1 MLAQSF
7 GFWTLIIILASPGW
21 AAQVDEPV
29 SPPDAETACPQCRN
43 DSVEI
48 AQLHKTAD
56 RLYAQFKPKEAA
68 NELLKILRA
77 DPQNF
82 EALIKLSRAYIDLGD
97 MIPESTSDWKERRL
111 KDYQTAEDYARRA
124 IKANPNSTWGHFYL
138 GASLGLT
145 AVVSPVA
152 RQVELA
158 DEIRVALEKSLAL
171 DANNGFAY
179 HAYGV
184 WHRKISEIGKMSLA
198 LASVLYGRSLPQGS
212 MEKSVEYLKKAIALN
227 PTVIVSRLELAN
239 TYIAME
245 DFQAART
252 MLSSI
257 RNLPVQ
263 FSDDA
268 KHKQRAQELLE
279 EVASR

>member
-7 GFWTLIIILASPGW
+7 GSWTLIIILASPGW
-21 AAQVDEPV
+21 AAQVEEAAPL
-29 SPPDAETACPQCRN
+29 DAKGGCPHCRN

-48 AQLHKTAD
+48 AQLHKNAD

-68 NELLKILRA
+68 NELLKIVRLDA
-77 DPQNF
+77 QNF

-97 MIPESTSDWKERRL
+97 MIPESISDWKERRL

-124 IKANPNSTWGHFYL
+124 IKANPNSTWGYFYL

-158 DEIRVALEKSLAL
+158 EEIRAALEKSLAL
-171 DANNGFAY
+171 DPNNGFAY

-184 WHRKISEIGKMSLA
+184 WHRKISEIGKMSRVF
-198 LASVLYGRSLPQGS
+198 ASVLYGRSLPQGS

-227 PTVIVSRLELAN
+227 PTVIISRLELAN
-239 TYIAME
+239 TYMAME

-257 RNLPVQ
+257 RNLPIQ

-268 KHKQRAQELLE
+268 KHKQKAEELLE

>member
-7 GFWTLIIILASPGW
+7 GSWTLIIILASPGW
-21 AAQVDEPV
+21 AAQVEEAAPL
-29 SPPDAETACPQCRN
+29 DAKGGCLQCRN

-48 AQLHKTAD
+48 AQLHKNAD

-68 NELLKILRA
+68 NELLKIVRLDA
-77 DPQNF
+77 QNF

-97 MIPESTSDWKERRL
+97 MIPESISDWKERRL

-124 IKANPNSTWGHFYL
+124 IKANPNSTWGYFYL

-158 DEIRVALEKSLAL
+158 EEIRAALEKSLAL
-171 DANNGFAY
+171 DPNNGFAY

-184 WHRKISEIGKMSLA
+184 WHRKISEIGKMSRV

-227 PTVIVSRLELAN
+227 PTVIISRLELAN
-239 TYIAME
+239 TYMAME

-257 RNLPVQ
+257 RNLPIQ

-268 KHKQRAQELLE
+268 KHKQKAEELLE

>member
-1 MLAQSF
+1 MLAQSI
-7 GFWTLIIILASPGW
+7 GSWTLIIILASTGR
-21 AAQVDEPV
+21 AAEVDEAALPV
-29 SPPDAETACPQCRN
+29 
-43 DSVEI
+43 DSTKGVDV
-48 AQLHKTAD
+48 AQLHKNAD
-56 RLYAQFKPKEAA
+56 RLYAQFKTKEAA
-68 NELLKILRA
+68 DELLKILRV

-82 EALIKLSRAYIDLGD
+82 EALVKLSRAYIDLGD

-124 IKANPNSTWGHFYL
+124 IRANPNSTWGHFYL
-138 GASLGLT
+138 GASLGLS
-145 AVVSPVA
+145 AVVSPVT

-158 DEIRVALEKSLAL
+158 GEVREALEKSLAL
-171 DANNGFAY
+171 DPRNGFAY

-184 WHRKISEIGKMSLA
+184 WHRKISEIGKMSRM
-198 LASVLYGRSLPQGS
+198 LASVFYGRSLPEGS

-227 PTVIVSRLELAN
+227 PTVIISRLELAN
-239 TYIAME
+239 TYMAME

>member
-1 MLAQSF
+1 MLARIF
-7 GFWTLIIILASPGW
+7 GSWGLILILASPGW
-21 AAQVDEPV
+21 AAEVDEPV
-29 SPPDAETACPQCRN
+29 LPLDPRNSCPQCRN
-43 DSVEI
+43 DSVEV
-48 AQLHKTAD
+48 AQLHKNAD

-68 NELLKILRA
+68 NELLKILRV
-77 DPQNF
+77 DDQNF

-97 MIPESTSDWKERRL
+97 MIPDSGSDWKERRL
-111 KDYQTAEDYARRA
+111 KDYRTAEDYARRA
-124 IKANPNSTWGHFYL
+124 IKANPNSTWGYFYL
-138 GASLGLT
+138 GASLGVT

-158 DEIRVALEKSLAL
+158 EEIRVALEKSLAL
-171 DANNGFAY
+171 DPNNGFAY

-184 WHRKISEIGKMSLA
+184 WHRKVSEIGKMSRVF
-198 LASVLYGRSLPQGS
+198 ASVLYGRSLPQGS
-212 MEKSVEYLKKAIALN
+212 LEKSVEYLKKAIAIN

-245 DFQAART
+245 DYQAART
-252 MLSSI
+252 MLASI

-268 KHKQRAQELLE
+268 KHKERAQELLE

>member
-7 GFWTLIIILASPGW
+7 GSWTLIIILASPGW
-21 AAQVDEPV
+21 AAQVEEAAPL
-29 SPPDAETACPQCRN
+29 DAKGGCLQCRN

-48 AQLHKTAD
+48 AQLHKNAD

-68 NELLKILRA
+68 NELLKIVRLDA
-77 DPQNF
+77 QNF
-82 EALIKLSRAYIDLGD
+82 EALVKLSRAYIDLGD
-97 MIPESTSDWKERRL
+97 MIPESISDWKERRL

-124 IKANPNSTWGHFYL
+124 IKANPNSTWGYFYL

-158 DEIRVALEKSLAL
+158 EEIRAALEKSLAL
-171 DANNGFAY
+171 DPNNGFAY

-184 WHRKISEIGKMSLA
+184 WHRKISEIGKMSRV

-227 PTVIVSRLELAN
+227 PTVIISRLELAN
-239 TYIAME
+239 TYMAME

-257 RNLPVQ
+257 RNLPIQ

-268 KHKQRAQELLE
+268 KHKQKAEELLE

>member
-7 GFWTLIIILASPGW
+7 GSWGLIVILASPGW
-21 AAQVDEPV
+21 TAEVDNPV
-29 SPPDAETACPQCRN
+29 SPVDPRNGCLQCGN
-43 DSVEI
+43 DSAQI
-48 AQLHKTAD
+48 AQLHNNAD

-68 NELLKILRA
+68 NELLKILRR

-111 KDYQTAEDYARRA
+111 KDYRTAEDYARRA
-124 IKANPNSTWGHFYL
+124 IKANPNSTWGYFYL

-145 AVVSPVA
+145 AVVSPIA

-158 DEIRVALEKSLAL
+158 DEIRLALEKSLAL

-184 WHRKISEIGKMSLA
+184 WHRKISEIGKMSRVF
-198 LASVLYGRSLPQGS
+198 ASVLYGRSLPQGS
-212 MEKSVEYLKKAIALN
+212 VEKSVEYLKKAIALN

-239 TYIAME
+239 TYMAME
-245 DFQAART
+245 DFQGART

-268 KHKQRAQELLE
+268 KHKQKAEELLE

>member
-1 MLAQSF
+1 MLSQSF
-7 GFWTLIIILASPGW
+7 GFWTLIIILASPGS

-97 MIPESTSDWKERRL
+97 MIPESAPDWKERRL

-158 DEIRVALEKSLAL
+158 EEIRAALEKSLAL
-171 DANNGFAY
+171 DPNNGFAY

-184 WHRKISEIGKMSLA
+184 WHRKISEIGKMSRVV
-198 LASVLYGRSLPQGS
+198 ASVLYGRSLPQGS

-227 PTVIVSRLELAN
+227 PTVIISRLELAS
-239 TYIAME
+239 TYMAME

-257 RNLPVQ
+257 RNLPIQ

-268 KHKQRAQELLE
+268 KHKQKAEELLE

>member
-21 AAQVDEPV
+21 AAQVDEPI
-29 SPPDAETACPQCRN
+29 SPLDAKTGCPQCRN

-171 DANNGFAY
+171 DPNNGFAY

-184 WHRKISEIGKMSLA
+184 WHRKISEIGKMSRA

>member
-82 EALIKLSRAYIDLGD
+82 EALIKLSRANIDLGD
-97 MIPESTSDWKERRL
+97 MIPESASDWKERRL

-124 IKANPNSTWGHFYL
+124 IKANPNSTWGYFYL

-158 DEIRVALEKSLAL
+158 EEIRLALEKSLAL

-184 WHRKISEIGKMSLA
+184 WHRKIAEIGKMSRVF
-198 LASVLYGRSLPQGS
+198 ASVLYGRSLPQGS

-239 TYIAME
+239 TYMAME
-245 DFQAART
+245 DFPAARS

-257 RNLPVQ
+257 RNLPVK

-268 KHKQRAQELLE
+268 KHKQKAQELLE

>member
-7 GFWTLIIILASPGW
+7 GTWTLIIILASQGW
-21 AAQVDEPV
+21 AAEIDEPG
-29 SPPDAETACPQCRN
+29 SPLDSKNGCPQCRD
-43 DSVEI
+43 DSVDI
-48 AQLHKTAD
+48 AQLHKSAD

-111 KDYQTAEDYARRA
+111 KEYRTAEDYARRA

-158 DEIRVALEKSLAL
+158 DEIRAALEKSLAL
-171 DANNGFAY
+171 DSNNGFAY

-184 WHRKISEIGKMSLA
+184 WHRKISEIGKMSRVV
-198 LASVLYGRSLPQGS
+198 ASVLYGRSLPQGS
-212 MEKSVEYLKKAIALN
+212 LEKSVEYLKKAITLN

-239 TYIAME
+239 TYMAME

-268 KHKQRAQELLE
+268 KHKQKAEELLE
-279 EVASR
+279 ELASR

>member
-7 GFWTLIIILASPGW
+7 GSWTLIIILASPGW
-21 AAQVDEPV
+21 AAQVEEAAPL
-29 SPPDAETACPQCRN
+29 DAKGGCLQCRN

-48 AQLHKTAD
+48 AQLHKNAD

-68 NELLKILRA
+68 NELLKIVRLDA
-77 DPQNF
+77 QNF

-97 MIPESTSDWKERRL
+97 MIPESISDWKERRL

-124 IKANPNSTWGHFYL
+124 IKANPNSTWGYFYL

-158 DEIRVALEKSLAL
+158 EEIRAALEKSLAL
-171 DANNGFAY
+171 DPNNGFAY

-184 WHRKISEIGKMSLA
+184 WHRKISEIGKMSRV

-227 PTVIVSRLELAN
+227 PAVIISRLELAN
-239 TYIAME
+239 TYMAME

-257 RNLPVQ
+257 RNLPIQ

-268 KHKQRAQELLE
+268 KHKQKAEELLE

>member
-7 GFWTLIIILASPGW
+7 GSWTLIIILASPAW
-21 AAQVDEPV
+21 AAQVEEAAPL
-29 SPPDAETACPQCRN
+29 DAKGGCPQCRH

-48 AQLHKTAD
+48 AQLHKNAD

-68 NELLKILRA
+68 NELLKIVRLDA
-77 DPQNF
+77 QNF

-97 MIPESTSDWKERRL
+97 MIPESISDWKERRL

-124 IKANPNSTWGHFYL
+124 IKANPNSTWGYFYL

-158 DEIRVALEKSLAL
+158 EEIRAALEKSLAL
-171 DANNGFAY
+171 DPNNGFAY

-184 WHRKISEIGKMSLA
+184 WHRKISEIGKMSRV

-227 PTVIVSRLELAN
+227 PTVIISRLELAN
-239 TYIAME
+239 TYMGME

-257 RNLPVQ
+257 RNLPIQ

-268 KHKQRAQELLE
+268 KHKQKAEELLE

>member
-7 GFWTLIIILASPGW
+7 GTCSLVLILASGGW
-21 AAQVDEPV
+21 AAQSDEAV
-29 SPPDAETACPQCRN
+29 SPVDQRNGCPHCRN
-43 DSVEI
+43 ESVDI
-48 AQLHKTAD
+48 AQLHKNAD

-68 NELLKILRA
+68 EELLKIVRS

-82 EALIKLSRAYIDLGD
+82 EALVKLSRAYIDIGD
-97 MIPESTSDWKERRL
+97 MIADSAPDWKERRL
-111 KDYQTAEDYARRA
+111 KDYRTAEDYARRA
-124 IKANPNSTWGHFYL
+124 VKVDPNSTWGHFYL
-138 GASLGLT
+138 GASLGHI

-158 DEIRVALEKSLAL
+158 GEVREALEKSLAL
-171 DANNGFAY
+171 DPRNGFAY

-184 WHRKISEIGKMSLA
+184 WHRKISEIGNMSRM
-198 LASVLYGRSLPQGS
+198 LASVFYGRSLPEGS
-212 MEKSVEYLKKAIALN
+212 MEKSVEYLNKAIALN
-227 PTVIVSRLELAN
+227 PTVIISRLELAN
-239 TYIAME
+239 TYMAME
-245 DFQAART
+245 DFQAARA

-268 KHKQRAQELLE
+268 KHKQKAEELLE

>member
-7 GFWTLIIILASPGW
+7 GSWTLIIVLASLGW
-21 AAQVDEPV
+21 AAEVDESV
-29 SPPDAETACPQCRN
+29 SPVDSRNACPQCRN

-48 AQLHKTAD
+48 AQLHKNAD
-56 RLYAQFKPKEAA
+56 RLYAQFKPKEAV
-68 NELLKILRA
+68 NELLKILRIDA
-77 DPQNF
+77 QNF

-124 IKANPNSTWGHFYL
+124 IKANPNSTWGYFYL

-145 AVVSPVA
+145 AVVSPIA

-158 DEIRVALEKSLAL
+158 DEIRMALEKSLAL

-184 WHRKISEIGKMSLA
+184 WHRKISEIGKMSRVF
-198 LASVLYGRSLPQGS
+198 ASVLYGRSLPQGS
-212 MEKSVEYLKKAIALN
+212 LEKSVEYLKKAIALN
-227 PTVIVSRLELAN
+227 PAVIVSRLELAN
-239 TYIAME
+239 TYMAME

-268 KHKQRAQELLE
+268 KHKQKAEELLE

>member
-29 SPPDAETACPQCRN
+29 SLPDAETACPQCRN

-68 NELLKILRA
+68 NELLKILRL

-97 MIPESTSDWKERRL
+97 MIPESASDWKERRL

-124 IKANPNSTWGHFYL
+124 IKANPNSTWGYFYL

-158 DEIRVALEKSLAL
+158 DEIRLALEKSLAL

-184 WHRKISEIGKMSLA
+184 WHRKIAEIGKMSRVF
-198 LASVLYGRSLPQGS
+198 ASVLYGRSLPQGS

-239 TYIAME
+239 TYMAME
-245 DFQAART
+245 DFPAART

-257 RNLPVQ
+257 RNLPVK

-268 KHKQRAQELLE
+268 KHKQKAQELLE

>member
-184 WHRKISEIGKMSLA
+184 WHRKISEIGKMSRA

-239 TYIAME
+239 TYMAME
-245 DFQAART
+245 DFPAART

-257 RNLPVQ
+257 RNLPVK

-268 KHKQRAQELLE
+268 KHKQKAQELLE

>member
-7 GFWTLIIILASPGW
+7 GSWTLIIILASPGW
-21 AAQVDEPV
+21 AAQVEEAAPL
-29 SPPDAETACPQCRN
+29 DAKGGCLQCRN

-48 AQLHKTAD
+48 AQLHKNAD

-68 NELLKILRA
+68 NELLKIVRLDA
-77 DPQNF
+77 QNF

-97 MIPESTSDWKERRL
+97 MIPESISDWKERRL

-124 IKANPNSTWGHFYL
+124 IKANPNSTWGYFYL

-158 DEIRVALEKSLAL
+158 EEIRAALEKSLAL
-171 DANNGFAY
+171 DPNNGFAY

-184 WHRKISEIGKMSLA
+184 WHRKISEIGKMSRV

-227 PTVIVSRLELAN
+227 PTVIISRLELAS
-239 TYIAME
+239 TYMAME

-257 RNLPVQ
+257 RNLPIQ

-268 KHKQRAQELLE
+268 KHKQKAEELLE

>member
-68 NELLKILRA
+68 NELLKILRL

-97 MIPESTSDWKERRL
+97 MIPESASDWKERRL

-124 IKANPNSTWGHFYL
+124 IKANPNSTWGYFYL

-158 DEIRVALEKSLAL
+158 DEIRLALEKSLAL

-184 WHRKISEIGKMSLA
+184 WHRKIAEIGKMSRVF
-198 LASVLYGRSLPQGS
+198 ASVLYGRSLPQGS

-239 TYIAME
+239 TYMAME
-245 DFQAART
+245 DFPAART

-257 RNLPVQ
+257 RNLPVK

-268 KHKQRAQELLE
+268 KHKQKAQELLE

>member
-7 GFWTLIIILASPGW
+7 GSWSLIIILASPGW
-21 AAQVDEPV
+21 AAEVDEPV
-29 SPPDAETACPQCRN
+29 SPVDPRNECPQCRN
-43 DSVEI
+43 DSAQI
-48 AQLHKTAD
+48 AQLHKNAD

-68 NELLKILRA
+68 NELLKILHM

-111 KDYQTAEDYARRA
+111 KDYRTAEDYARRA
-124 IKANPNSTWGHFYL
+124 IKANPNSTWGYFYL

-145 AVVSPVA
+145 AVVSPIA

-184 WHRKISEIGKMSLA
+184 WHRKISEIGKMSRVF
-198 LASVLYGRSLPQGS
+198 ASVLYGRSLPQGTL
-212 MEKSVEYLKKAIALN
+212 EKSVEYLKKAIALN

-239 TYIAME
+239 TYMAME

-257 RNLPVQ
+257 RNLPIQ

-268 KHKQRAQELLE
+268 KHKQKAEELLE